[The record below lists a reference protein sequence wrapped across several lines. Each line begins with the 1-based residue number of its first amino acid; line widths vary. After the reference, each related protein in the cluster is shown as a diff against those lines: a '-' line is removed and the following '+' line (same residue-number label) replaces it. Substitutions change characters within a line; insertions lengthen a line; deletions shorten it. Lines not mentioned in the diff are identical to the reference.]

1 MQPIHSKNKKVGYHV
16 VSIPKGSL
24 GLSDKILE
32 EVLELIDAEKQSCKI
47 MALLEL
53 SDLVGA
59 IQAYLEKNHP
69 DFLLKDLEIMSS
81 ITRRVF
87 KNGHRT

>member
-1 MQPIHSKNKKVGYHV
+1 
-16 VSIPKGSL
+16 
-24 GLSDKILE
+24 
-32 EVLELIDAEKQSCKI
+32 